1 MKRTERACIITQVL
15 TEHPNRDFSL
25 GFFAEKFGC
34 AKSSIS
40 EDLKL
45 VRTAMDSA
53 GLGYVETTSGSK
65 GGVRFV
71 PYITKEESIA
81 GLEKIKAVLEDP
93 SRNVGGGYIYTTDIL
108 FDPEMCQICAMQFA
122 KHFAASEADIVVT
135 IETRGIGVAMLTA
148 RLLNIPLVVIR
159 REARV
164 SEGSTIS
171 INYYSGSSD
180 RVQKMSLA
188 KRAIKPGSKAIII
201 DDFMRKGGTLKGIED
216 MLSEF
221 DTKAVGFGAVIVTQ
235 GVKDKKIGNFFPII
249 ILTDTEDGYRVAIN
263 PDII

>member
-1 MKRTERACIITQVL
+1 MKRTERACVITQIL
-15 TEHPNRDFSL
+15 TENPNRDFSL
-25 GFFAEKFGC
+25 GFFADKFGC

-40 EDLKL
+40 EDLKV

-53 GLGYVETTSGSK
+53 GIGYVETTSGSK

-71 PYITKEESIA
+71 PYINEEEA
-81 GLEKIKAVLEDP
+81 REGLEMIKAQLEDP
-93 SRNVGGGYIYTTDIL
+93 SRNVGGGYIYTTDMM
-108 FDPEMCQICAMQFA
+108 FDPTVCQICAMQFA
-122 KHFAASEADIVVT
+122 KHFASSEADIVVS

-148 RLLNIPLVVIR
+148 RLLNVPLVVIR

-171 INYYSGSSD
+171 INYYSGSAD

-188 KRAIKPGSKAIII
+188 KRAIKPGAKAVII

-216 MLSEF
+216 MLTEF
-221 DTKAVGFGAVIVTQ
+221 DAKAVGFGTVIVAQ
-235 GVKDKKIGNFFPII
+235 GVKDKKISNFFPII
-249 ILTDTEDGYRVAIN
+249 ILTDTEDGYRVALN